1 MQFSQQDKPTEASTA
16 DAPMDASVAKN
27 LGLDGPGHRHWYSR
41 RIVVAMLVVLAGAI
55 AFFGKAL
62 TPADLE
68 FETTAAR
75 RGDLI
80 VAVTATG
87 TLEPINQVQVG
98 SEISGIIE
106 IVYVDFNDAVQA
118 GNVLAHLNTDQLEAK
133 VRQSKAALQ
142 AAEAAVEEAQATLEE
157 TRAKAARITALHERQ
172 LTSQQDLEIAR
183 AAEARSAAALASAR
197 AQVEVRR
204 AALQADGT
212 TLDKAAIR
220 APIGGVVISRNVEAG
235 QTVAASF
242 QTPVLFTLAEDLTRM
257 ELHLDIDE
265 ADIGRVREGQ
275 VASFAVDAFAER
287 RFPGTITSVRVAPR
301 TVQGVVTYEALLSV
315 ANPDL
320 LLRPG
325 MTATAEITT
334 DQRHDVLLAPNAALR
349 FTPPRANS
357 DVATNGHSSDQP
369 RRVWTL
375 RDGEPTQIPVSVDAS
390 DGRWTEV
397 TSGELEVGQPL
408 LVDLAKPQE

>member
-1 MQFSQQDKPTEASTA
+1 MPFSQRDKPNETPAEGRV
-16 DAPMDASVAKN
+16 DDSVAEN
-27 LGLDGPGHRHWYSR
+27 LGLGGASR
-41 RIVVAMLVVLAGAI
+41 RPLHRRRSVWMAVVLALLGLAY
-55 AFFGKAL
+55 FGKTL
-62 TPADLE
+62 MPPPVGY
-68 FETTAAR
+68 ETSAAR

-80 VAVTATG
+80 VSVTATG

-106 IVYVDFNDAVQA
+106 IVHVDFNDAVEA
-118 GNVLAHLNTDQLEAK
+118 GDVLAHLDTDQLEAR

-142 AAEAAVEEAQATLEE
+142 AAEAAVQEVQATLNE
-157 TRAKAARITALHERQ
+157 TRAKATRVAALHERQ
-172 LTSQQDLEIAR
+172 LASVEDLEIAG
-183 AAEARSAAALASAR
+183 AAAARSEATLASAR

-204 AALQADGT
+204 AALEAEQT
-212 TLDKAAIR
+212 TLEKAAIR
-220 APIGGVVISRNVEAG
+220 APIGGVVISRAVEAG

-275 VASFAVDAFAER
+275 TATFAVDAFSRR

-315 ANPDL
+315 DNPDL
-320 LLRPG
+320 ALRPG

-334 DQRHDVLLAPNAALR
+334 DQRHDVLLVPNAALR
-349 FTPPRANS
+349 FTPPVSRIDAEH
-357 DVATNGHSSDQP
+357 NGRPSEQR
-369 RRVWTL
+369 RRVWAL
-375 RDGEPTQIPVSVDAS
+375 WEGKPVQIPVSVDAS

-397 TSGELEVGQPL
+397 TAGELEAGQAL
-408 LVDLAKPQE
+408 LVDIAESHE